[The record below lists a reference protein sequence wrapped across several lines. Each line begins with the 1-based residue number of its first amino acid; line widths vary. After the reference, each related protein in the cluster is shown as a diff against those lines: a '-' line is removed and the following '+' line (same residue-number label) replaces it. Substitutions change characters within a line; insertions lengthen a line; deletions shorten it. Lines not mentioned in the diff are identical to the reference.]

1 VAEVDP
7 YGRFV
12 RWLANKPWKTNYDT
26 QEDFRMSKT
35 LRVLITGAARGIGM
49 ATAQVLAN
57 RGHSVVAT
65 DVSALSG
72 SEGIQAHV
80 LDVSSDDSVAQCLK
94 EVGPLDAIVNNAGI
108 FGGGPVEGYPLDR
121 FRQMF
126 ETNTLGAL
134 RVIQAVLPTWRK
146 RGSGVI
152 VNVSSVN
159 GRVSSPLG
167 AAYSAS
173 KFALEAL
180 TESLHLEVRHFGIRS
195 VLIEPG
201 TIATGI
207 KAIEPHKGPAEYAGL
222 WEQWAG
228 ANTKMTGPSG
238 GTGPEVVALA
248 IASAIEDPATPLRVP
263 VGQDAEMILS
273 LRRSLDDQAFEDAMR
288 KAVGLTW

>member
-1 VAEVDP
+1 
-7 YGRFV
+7 
-12 RWLANKPWKTNYDT
+12 
-26 QEDFRMSKT
+26 MSKA
-35 LRVLITGAARGIGM
+35 LRVLVTGAARGIGM
-49 ATAQVLAN
+49 ATARHLAS

-65 DVSALSG
+65 DISAPRGL
-72 SEGIQAHV
+72 EGIEAHV
-80 LDVSSDDSVAQCLK
+80 LDVTSDDSVARCLE

-108 FGGGPVEGYPLDR
+108 SGGGPVEGYPLDGIR
-121 FRQMF
+121 RMF
-126 ETNTLGAL
+126 EINTLGAL
-134 RVIQAVLPTWRK
+134 RVIQAVLPAWRT

-201 TIATGI
+201 NIAPGM
-207 KAIEPHKGPAEYAGL
+207 KAREPHRGPADYAGL

-228 ANTKMTGPSG
+228 ADTRTAGPSG
-238 GTGPEVVALA
+238 QPGPELVARA
-248 IASAIEDPATPLRVP
+248 IASAIEDPATPFRVP
-263 VGQDAEMILS
+263 VGQDAEMILAM
-273 LRRSLDDQAFEDAMR
+273 RRSLDDQAFEDAMR

>member
-1 VAEVDP
+1 
-7 YGRFV
+7 
-12 RWLANKPWKTNYDT
+12 
-26 QEDFRMSKT
+26 MSKA
-35 LRVLITGAARGIGM
+35 LRVLITGAARGMGM

-65 DVSALSG
+65 DVSGLSEL
-72 SEGIQAHV
+72 EGIQAHV
-80 LDVSSDDSVAQCLK
+80 LDVTSDDSVARCLK

-108 FGGGPVEGYPLDR
+108 FGLGPVEDYPLDR

-126 ETNTLGAL
+126 ETNTLGPL
-134 RVIQAVLPTWRK
+134 RVIQAVLPAWRK

-152 VNVSSVN
+152 VNVSSVS

-207 KAIEPHKGPAEYAGL
+207 QASETHKGPADYAGL

-228 ANTKMTGPSG
+228 ANTKMTGPSPP
-238 GTGPEVVALA
+238 GPEVVALA

-263 VGQDAEMILS
+263 VGQDAEMILG

>member
-1 VAEVDP
+1 
-7 YGRFV
+7 
-12 RWLANKPWKTNYDT
+12 
-26 QEDFRMSKT
+26 MSKA

-49 ATAQVLAN
+49 ATAQLLAN

-65 DVSALSG
+65 DVSAPSG
-72 SEGIQAHV
+72 LEGIQAHV
-80 LDVSSDDSVAQCLK
+80 LDVTSDDSVARCLE

-108 FGGGPVEGYPLDR
+108 TTGGGPVEGYPLDR

-134 RVIQAVLPTWRK
+134 RVIQAVLPAWRK

-159 GRVSSPLG
+159 GRVSSPLR

-201 TIATGI
+201 AIATGI
-207 KAIEPHKGPAEYAGL
+207 HASELHKGPADYAGL

-228 ANTKMTGPSG
+228 ANTKMTGPSLP
-238 GTGPEVVALA
+238 GPEVVALA
-248 IASAIEDPATPLRVP
+248 IANAIEDPATRFRVP
-263 VGQDAEMILS
+263 VGQDAEMILG

>member
-1 VAEVDP
+1 
-7 YGRFV
+7 
-12 RWLANKPWKTNYDT
+12 
-26 QEDFRMSKT
+26 MSEA

-65 DVSALSG
+65 DISALRG
-72 SEGIQAHV
+72 LEGIQAHV
-80 LDVSSDDSVAQCLK
+80 LDVTSDDSVARCLK
-94 EVGPLDAIVNNAGI
+94 AVGPLDAIVNNAGI
-108 FGGGPVEGYPLDR
+108 SGGGPVEGYPLDR
-121 FRQMF
+121 IRQMF
-126 ETNTLGAL
+126 ETTTLGPLAI
-134 RVIQAVLPTWRK
+134 IQAVLPAWRK

-207 KAIEPHKGPAEYAGL
+207 KASQLHQGPAEYAGL

-228 ANTKMTGPSG
+228 AHTKMTGPSLP
-238 GTGPEVVALA
+238 GPEVVALA
-248 IASAIEDPATPLRVP
+248 IASAIEDRATPFRVP
-263 VGQDAEMILS
+263 VGQDAEMIL
-273 LRRSLDDQAFEDAMR
+273 
-288 KAVGLTW
+288 

>member
-1 VAEVDP
+1 
-7 YGRFV
+7 
-12 RWLANKPWKTNYDT
+12 
-26 QEDFRMSKT
+26 MSKA

-49 ATAQVLAN
+49 ATAQLLAN

-80 LDVSSDDSVAQCLK
+80 LDVTSDDSVARCLE

-108 FGGGPVEGYPLDR
+108 TSGGGPVEGYPLDR

-134 RVIQAVLPTWRK
+134 RLIQAVLPTWRK

-159 GRVSSPLG
+159 GRVSSPLR

-201 TIATGI
+201 AIATGI
-207 KAIEPHKGPAEYAGL
+207 KAIEPHKGPADYAGL

-228 ANTKMTGPSG
+228 ADTKMTGPSG
-238 GTGPEVVALA
+238 PAGPEVVALA

-263 VGQDAEMILS
+263 VGHDAEMILG

>member
-1 VAEVDP
+1 M
-7 YGRFV
+7 
-12 RWLANKPWKTNYDT
+12 ANA
-26 QEDFRMSKT
+26 
-35 LRVLITGAARGIGM
+35 LRVLITGAARGIGR
-49 ATAQVLAN
+49 ATAQVLAS

-65 DVSALSG
+65 DRSAFSG

-80 LDVSSDDSVAQCLK
+80 LDVTSDDSVARCLN
-94 EVGPLDAIVNNAGI
+94 EVGPLDAIVNNAAI

-134 RVIQAVLPTWRK
+134 RVIQAVLPAWRK

-152 VNVSSVN
+152 VNVSSVR
-159 GRVSSPLG
+159 GRVSPPLD

-201 TIATGI
+201 NIETGT
-207 KAIEPHKGPAEYAGL
+207 KASETHQGPADYAGL
-222 WEQWAG
+222 WQQWAG
-228 ANTKMTGPSG
+228 VDTKMTGPSG
-238 GTGPEVVALA
+238 PPGPEVVALA

-263 VGQDAEMILS
+263 VGHDAQMILA
-273 LRRSLDDQAFEDAMR
+273 LRKSLDDQAFEQAMK
-288 KAVGLTW
+288 KAVGFTW

>member
-1 VAEVDP
+1 
-7 YGRFV
+7 
-12 RWLANKPWKTNYDT
+12 
-26 QEDFRMSKT
+26 MSNA
-35 LRVLITGAARGIGM
+35 LRVLVTGAARGIGR

-65 DVSALSG
+65 DVSAPRSL
-72 SEGIQAHV
+72 EGVQAQA
-80 LDVSSDDSVAQCLK
+80 LDVTSDDSVARCLQ
-94 EVGPLDAIVNNAGI
+94 EVGPLDAIVNNAAI

-134 RVIQAVLPTWRK
+134 RIIQAVLPAWRE

-152 VNVSSVN
+152 VNVSSIN
-159 GRVSSPLG
+159 GRVSSPLR

-195 VLIEPG
+195 VIIEPG
-201 TIATGI
+201 NIATGI
-207 KAIEPHKGPAEYAGL
+207 KAGEPHQGPADYGGL
-222 WEQWAG
+222 WEQSAG
-228 ANTKMTGPSG
+228 ADTKMTGPSG
-238 GTGPEVVALA
+238 PPGPEVVALA
-248 IASAIEDPATPLRVP
+248 IARAIEDPKAPLRVP
-263 VGQDAEMILS
+263 VGQDAEMILG

-288 KAVGLTW
+288 KAIGFTW

>member
-1 VAEVDP
+1 
-7 YGRFV
+7 
-12 RWLANKPWKTNYDT
+12 
-26 QEDFRMSKT
+26 MSKAP
-35 LRVLITGAARGIGM
+35 RVLITGAARGIGM
-49 ATAQVLAN
+49 ATARVLAD

-65 DVSALSG
+65 DVSALTG
-72 SEGIQAHV
+72 LEGIETQV
-80 LDVSSDDSVAQCLK
+80 LDVTSDDSVARCF
-94 EVGPLDAIVNNAGI
+94 EAVGPLDAIVNNAAI
-108 FGGGPVEGYPLDR
+108 AGGGPVEGYPLDR
-121 FRQMF
+121 LRQVF
-126 ETNTLGAL
+126 ETNTFGAL
-134 RVIQAVLPTWRK
+134 RVIQAVLPAWRE

-195 VLIEPG
+195 VIIEPG
-201 TIATGI
+201 NIAPGM
-207 KAIEPHKGPAEYAGL
+207 KVSEPHKGPEVYAGL

-228 ANTKMTGPSG
+228 ADTKMTGLSG
-238 GTGPEVVALA
+238 PPGPEVVALA

-263 VGQDAEMILS
+263 VGQDAEMILG

>member
-1 VAEVDP
+1 
-7 YGRFV
+7 
-12 RWLANKPWKTNYDT
+12 
-26 QEDFRMSKT
+26 MSKA

-49 ATAQVLAN
+49 ATAQVLAS

-65 DVSALSG
+65 DVSAVSG

-80 LDVSSDDSVAQCLK
+80 LDVTSDDSVARCLE
-94 EVGPLDAIVNNAGI
+94 EVGPLDAIVNNAAI
-108 FGGGPVEGYPLDR
+108 FLGGGPVEGYPLDH

-126 ETNTLGAL
+126 ETNTLGAV
-134 RVIQAVLPTWRK
+134 RVIQAVLPAWRK
-146 RGSGVI
+146 RGTGVI

-159 GRVSSPLG
+159 GRVSSPLR

-201 TIATGI
+201 TIAPGM
-207 KAIEPHKGPAEYAGL
+207 KASEPHKGPAEYAGL

-228 ANTKMTGPSG
+228 ADTKMTGPSVP
-238 GTGPEVVALA
+238 GPEVVGLA
-248 IASAIEDPATPLRVP
+248 IARAIEDPATPLRVP
-263 VGQDAEMILS
+263 VGRDAEMILGM
-273 LRRSLDDQAFEDAMR
+273 RRSLDDRAFEDAMR
-288 KAVGLTW
+288 KAVGITW

>member
-1 VAEVDP
+1 
-7 YGRFV
+7 
-12 RWLANKPWKTNYDT
+12 
-26 QEDFRMSKT
+26 
-35 LRVLITGAARGIGM
+35 M

-65 DVSALSG
+65 DISAPSG
-72 SEGIQAHV
+72 LEGIQAHV
-80 LDVSSDDSVAQCLK
+80 LDVTSDDSVARCLK

-180 TESLHLEVRHFGIRS
+180 TESLHHEVRHFGIRS

-201 TIATGI
+201 TIAGT
-207 KAIEPHKGPAEYAGL
+207 KASEPHWGPAEYAGL

-228 ANTKMTGPSG
+228 ADTKMTGPSG

-263 VGQDAEMILS
+263 VGQDAEMILG

-288 KAVGLTW
+288 KAIGFTW

>member
-1 VAEVDP
+1 
-7 YGRFV
+7 
-12 RWLANKPWKTNYDT
+12 
-26 QEDFRMSKT
+26 MSKA
-35 LRVLITGAARGIGM
+35 LKILITGAARGIGM

-65 DVSALSG
+65 DISALSG
-72 SEGIQAHV
+72 LEGIQAHV
-80 LDVSSDDSVAQCLK
+80 LDVTSDDSVARCLE
-94 EVGPLDAIVNNAGI
+94 EVGPLDAIVNNAAKTS
-108 FGGGPVEGYPLDR
+108 GGGPVEGYPLDR

-134 RVIQAVLPTWRK
+134 RVIQAVLPAWRK

-159 GRVSSPLG
+159 GRVSSPLR

-201 TIATGI
+201 NIATGI
-207 KAIEPHKGPAEYAGL
+207 KASQTHMGPADYAGL

-228 ANTKMTGPSG
+228 AHTKMTGPSLP
-238 GTGPEVVALA
+238 GPEVVGLA

-263 VGQDAEMILS
+263 VGQDAEMILG

>member
-1 VAEVDP
+1 
-7 YGRFV
+7 
-12 RWLANKPWKTNYDT
+12 
-26 QEDFRMSKT
+26 MSKA

-49 ATAQVLAN
+49 ATAQLLAN

-65 DVSALSG
+65 DLSAPSG
-72 SEGIQAHV
+72 LEGIQAHV
-80 LDVSSDDSVAQCLK
+80 LDVTSDDSVARCLE

-108 FGGGPVEGYPLDR
+108 TSGGGPVEGYPLDR

-134 RVIQAVLPTWRK
+134 RVIQAVLPAWRK

-159 GRVSSPLG
+159 GRVSSPLR

-207 KAIEPHKGPAEYAGL
+207 QASETHKGPADYAGL

-228 ANTKMTGPSG
+228 ATTKMTGPSLP
-238 GTGPEVVALA
+238 GPEVVALA

-263 VGQDAEMILS
+263 VGQDAEMILG

>member
-1 VAEVDP
+1 
-7 YGRFV
+7 
-12 RWLANKPWKTNYDT
+12 
-26 QEDFRMSKT
+26 MSKA

-72 SEGIQAHV
+72 LEGIQTHA
-80 LDVSSDDSVAQCLK
+80 LDVTSDDSVARCLK

-108 FGGGPVEGYPLDR
+108 TSGGGPLEDYPLDR

-126 ETNTLGAL
+126 ETNTLGPL
-134 RVIQAVLPTWRK
+134 RLIQAVLPAWRK

-152 VNVSSVN
+152 VNVSSIN
-159 GRVSSPLG
+159 GRVSSPLR

-180 TESLHLEVRHFGIRS
+180 TESLHYEVRHFGIRS

-201 TIATGI
+201 NTATGI
-207 KAIEPHKGPAEYAGL
+207 KAIEPHQGPADYAGL
-222 WEQWAG
+222 WEQSAG
-228 ANTKMTGPSG
+228 ADTKMGPSG
-238 GTGPEVVALA
+238 PQGTEVVALA
-248 IASAIEDPATPLRVP
+248 IARAIEDPATPLRVP
-263 VGQDAEMILS
+263 VGQDAQMILGM
-273 LRRSLDDQAFEDAMR
+273 RQSLDDQAFEAAMR
-288 KAVGLTW
+288 KAIGFTW

>member
-1 VAEVDP
+1 
-7 YGRFV
+7 
-12 RWLANKPWKTNYDT
+12 
-26 QEDFRMSKT
+26 MSKT
-35 LRVLITGAARGIGM
+35 LRVLVTGAARGIGM

-80 LDVSSDDSVAQCLK
+80 LDVTSDDSVARCL
-94 EVGPLDAIVNNAGI
+94 EAVGPLDAIVNNAGI
-108 FGGGPVEGYPLDR
+108 TSGGGPVEGYPLDR

-126 ETNTLGAL
+126 ETNTLGPL
-134 RVIQAVLPTWRK
+134 RVIQAVLPDWRK

-159 GRVSSPLG
+159 GRVSSPLR

-180 TESLHLEVRHFGIRS
+180 TESLHMEVGHFGIRC

-201 TIATGI
+201 NIATGLKPI
-207 KAIEPHKGPAEYAGL
+207 VEPHQGPADYAGL
-222 WEQWAG
+222 WEQCAG
-228 ANTKMTGPSG
+228 VDTKMTGPSG
-238 GTGPEVVALA
+238 GTGPEVVAMA
-248 IASAIEDPATPLRVP
+248 IARAIEDP
-263 VGQDAEMILS
+263 
-273 LRRSLDDQAFEDAMR
+273 
-288 KAVGLTW
+288 